1 MKFFLFHKYIT
12 YNLNNTGC
20 DILNEQELQK
30 EQLFIIDGQLIGT
43 ILYILSFVATIT
55 VIVNQRKVALNKK
68 GFLTTE
74 ESQII
79 ITLNKIF
86 ILLLL
91 LLFLYLDYRSKKLAK
106 NTNQD
111 VSSLNLQIIASIISL
126 VPALI
131 GLYVV
136 ITNFSATNF
145 QTAEIENPYA

>member
-1 MKFFLFHKYIT
+1 M
-12 YNLNNTGC
+12 
-20 DILNEQELQK
+20 NEEKLQK
-30 EQLFIIDGQLIGT
+30 EQLFIIDGQLIAS
-43 ILYILSFVATIT
+43 ILYILSFVATII
-55 VIVNQRKVALNKK
+55 VIINQRKLALNKK
-68 GFLTTE
+68 GFLTVE

-91 LLFLYLDYRSKKLAK
+91 LLFVYLNYKSIKLAE

-111 VSSLNLQIIASIISL
+111 TNSLNLQMISSIISL

-136 ITNFSATNF
+136 ITDFSATTF
-145 QTAEIENPYA
+145 QTAEIENPFA

>member
-1 MKFFLFHKYIT
+1 M
-12 YNLNNTGC
+12 
-20 DILNEQELQK
+20 NEQELQK
-30 EQLFIIDGQLIGT
+30 DQLFIIDGQLIGS
-43 ILYILSFVATIT
+43 ILYILSFVATII
-55 VIVNQRKVALNKK
+55 VIVNQRKVALNKDS
-68 GFLTTE
+68 FLTTE

-86 ILLLL
+86 TLLLL
-91 LLFLYLDYRSKKLAK
+91 LLFVYLDFKSKKLAK

-111 VSSLNLQIIASIISL
+111 TASLDLQIIASIISL

-136 ITNFSATNF
+136 ITDFSATNF

>member
-1 MKFFLFHKYIT
+1 M
-12 YNLNNTGC
+12 
-20 DILNEQELQK
+20 NEQELQK
-30 EQLFIIDGQLIGT
+30 DQLFIINGQLIGS
-43 ILYILSFVATIT
+43 ILYILSFVATII
-55 VIVNQRKVALNKK
+55 VIVNQRKVALNKDS
-68 GFLTTE
+68 FLTTE

-86 ILLLL
+86 TLLLL
-91 LLFLYLDYRSKKLAK
+91 LLFVYLDFKSKKLAK

-111 VSSLNLQIIASIISL
+111 TASLDLQIIASIISL

-136 ITNFSATNF
+136 ITDFSATNF

>member
-1 MKFFLFHKYIT
+1 M
-12 YNLNNTGC
+12 
-20 DILNEQELQK
+20 NEQELQK

-79 ITLNKIF
+79 IFLNKIF

-136 ITNFSATNF
+136 ITDFSSTNF

>member
-1 MKFFLFHKYIT
+1 M
-12 YNLNNTGC
+12 
-20 DILNEQELQK
+20 NEQELQK

-91 LLFLYLDYRSKKLAK
+91 LLFLYLDYRSKKLAE

-111 VSSLNLQIIASIISL
+111 ASSLNLQIIASIISL

-136 ITNFSATNF
+136 ITDFSATNF

>member
-1 MKFFLFHKYIT
+1 M
-12 YNLNNTGC
+12 
-20 DILNEQELQK
+20 NEEKLQK
-30 EQLFIIDGQLIGT
+30 EQLFIIDGQLIAS
-43 ILYILSFVATIT
+43 ILYILSFVATII
-55 VIVNQRKVALNKK
+55 VIINQRKLALNKK
-68 GFLTTE
+68 GFLTVE

-91 LLFLYLDYRSKKLAK
+91 LLFVYLNYKSIKLAE
-106 NTNQD
+106 NTNQNTN
-111 VSSLNLQIIASIISL
+111 SLNLQMISSIISL

-136 ITNFSATNF
+136 ITDFSATNF

>member
-1 MKFFLFHKYIT
+1 M
-12 YNLNNTGC
+12 
-20 DILNEQELQK
+20 NEQELQK

-55 VIVNQRKVALNKK
+55 IIVNQRKVALNKK

-91 LLFLYLDYRSKKLAK
+91 LLFLYLDYRSKKLAE

-111 VSSLNLQIIASIISL
+111 ASSLNLQIIASIISL

-136 ITNFSATNF
+136 ITDFSATNF